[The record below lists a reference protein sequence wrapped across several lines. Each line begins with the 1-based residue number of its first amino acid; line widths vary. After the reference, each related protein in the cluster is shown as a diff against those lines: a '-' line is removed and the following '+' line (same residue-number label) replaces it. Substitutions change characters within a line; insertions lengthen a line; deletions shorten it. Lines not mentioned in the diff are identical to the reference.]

1 MKNLNVFLMTMC
13 YNERDQWEQEFQS
26 LENTLTVRDHFYLMD
41 EMKVEYLL
49 PRLHNQSKT
58 LEVGCGSARLSCFLA
73 SHGHNTT
80 CIDYSP
86 STLKVARANY
96 AFMKIKGN
104 FYLGD
109 AYNLPFKDETF
120 AVVMSTGLLEH
131 FKDPS
136 PIISEMVRV
145 LRPGGL
151 YYSDIL
157 PNKFSLLRSLF
168 FLKKTFDRIRGKEM
182 ILHYENK
189 LNKKS
194 IIHLLQ
200 RSGLHHIQVIPAT
213 VLPPRTITYFKT
225 FSFLEPF
232 EYRILHS
239 LKPFWKRL
247 DNTIVAEWLGVAY
260 FAYAYK

>member
-1 MKNLNVFLMTMC
+1 MW
-13 YNERDQWEQEFQS
+13 YNERAQWEYEFQS
-26 LENTLTVRDHFYLMD
+26 VENTLELRDRLYLMD
-41 EMKVEYLL
+41 EIKVEYLL
-49 PRLHNQSKT
+49 PRLHNWSKT

-73 SHGHNTT
+73 SHDHNTT
-80 CIDYSP
+80 CIDYS
-86 STLKVARANY
+86 SSALKVARANY
-96 AFMKIKGN
+96 ALMKVKGN

-109 AYNLPFKDETF
+109 AYNLPFKDDTF
-120 AVVMSTGLLEH
+120 DVVMSTGLLEH
-131 FKDPS
+131 FRDPS
-136 PIISEMVRV
+136 PIITEMVRV
-145 LRPGGL
+145 LRPDGL

-157 PNKFSLLRSLF
+157 PDKFSLLRSLF
-168 FLKKTFDRIRGKEM
+168 FLKKTFNRIRGEEM
-182 ILHYENK
+182 KIHYENK
-189 LNKKS
+189 LDKKS

-213 VLPPRTITYFKT
+213 VLPPRTITYLKT
-225 FSFLEPF
+225 FSFLGPF